1 MFEQAGAQ
9 LAFSSPICAT
19 GLAVMDQSY
28 TACGE
33 EVCIIWYGR
42 RLNFRVQVQ
51 PLEPLTHFARDVMPG
66 SFLNQSD
73 LGSRRRFTG
82 QGFPSVGAGD

>member
-1 MFEQAGAQ
+1 
-9 LAFSSPICAT
+9 
-19 GLAVMDQSY
+19 MDQSY

-33 EVCIIWYGR
+33 GVCIIWYGR

-82 QGFPSVGAGD
+82 QGFLGRKTQDAPLKEEADGNGG